1 MLREENMDKKFCRR
15 GKWFTAGGMTDQL
28 RYKGD
33 MVNAIGPSK
42 QGKRLLT
49 DVLRSWKKTI
59 CFYPSQTFIYI
70 KSEKFTQERKSNLSK
85 SFKVYISF
93 VVLSSSFVFG
103 SISIFSIPIKG
114 SEPPL

>member
-49 DVLRSWKKTI
+49 DVL
-59 CFYPSQTFIYI
+59 
-70 KSEKFTQERKSNLSK
+70 
-85 SFKVYISF
+85 
-93 VVLSSSFVFG
+93 SS
-103 SISIFSIPIKG
+103 
-114 SEPPL
+114 